1 MKRRLLSSAGVFLV
15 LYAAN
20 GLGQEPQATSTSS
33 PTEGVSI
40 PAASRTQMDCAG
52 FIAAGGVARDIIVKG
67 GADDDF
73 QAPSRQFET
82 GQFVYLTFRRGARV
96 TVGAEFSIVRP
107 ASQQFHIPWYPGEG
121 RSIRGSGQ
129 PFEDVGR
136 VKVISLTPQ
145 GAVAEVTFACV
156 AIVQG
161 DIAVPYQ
168 ARAIPEYTP
177 GQSLDRFAVAKAKL
191 TGIVT
196 AARDNNYYLGTGSVA
211 YVNLGTL
218 DKVRPG
224 QRFRVFRVVR
234 DPARYWQFKLS
245 DNPRESVGEL
255 VILSAYEKSSTAI
268 VVNCLRDITVGDGI
282 ELE

>member
-1 MKRRLLSSAGVFLV
+1 
-15 LYAAN
+15 
-20 GLGQEPQATSTSS
+20 
-33 PTEGVSI
+33 
-40 PAASRTQMDCAG
+40 MDCAG
-52 FIAAGGVARDIIVKG
+52 FIAARGVARDIIVKG

-73 QAPSRQFET
+73 QVPSRQFKT
-82 GQFVYLTFRRGARV
+82 GQFVYLTFRQGARV

-107 ASQQFHIPWYPGEG
+107 AGQQFHIPWYDGEG

-129 PFEDVGR
+129 PYEDAGR
-136 VKVISLTPQ
+136 VKVIRLTPQ

-156 AIVQG
+156 AIVKG

-196 AARDNNYYLGTGSVA
+196 AARDNNYYLGTGSIA
-211 YVNLGTL
+211 YVNLGAL
-218 DKVRPG
+218 DRVRPG
-224 QRFRVFRVVR
+224 QRFRIFRVVR
-234 DPARYWQFKLS
+234 DPARYWQFKQS

-255 VILSAYEKSSTAI
+255 VILSAYEKSSTVI
-268 VVNCLRDITVGDGI
+268 VVNCLRDIVVGDGI

>member
-1 MKRRLLSSAGVFLV
+1 MKRRLLSSAGVFFV
-15 LYAAN
+15 LSAVN
-20 GLGQEPQATSTSS
+20 GLGQQPQATSTSS
-33 PTEGVSI
+33 APEGASR
-40 PAASRTQMDCAG
+40 PAASRTEMDCTG
-52 FIAAGGVARDIIVKG
+52 FIAAGGVAGDIIVKG

-73 QAPSRQFET
+73 LVPTRQFKKGE
-82 GQFVYLTFRRGARV
+82 FVYLAFRQGARV

-107 ASQQFHIPWYPGEG
+107 ASQLFHIPWYEGEG

-129 PFEDVGR
+129 PIEDVGR
-136 VKVISLTPQ
+136 IKVISLTPQ
-145 GAVAEVTFACV
+145 GAVAEVTFVCGG
-156 AIVQG
+156 IVQG
-161 DIAVPYQ
+161 DIALPYQ
-168 ARAIPEYTP
+168 AREIPEYTP

-224 QRFRVFRVVR
+224 QRFRVFRVIR

-268 VVNCLRDITVGDGI
+268 VVNCLRDIAVGDGI